1 MKLYVRLLPSVSRK
15 WPRCDEGKM
24 SGCDLGMSGWDLGM
38 LGWDLGM
45 LGWDLRKYV
54 VKIQR

>member
-24 SGCDLGMSGWDLGM
+24 

-45 LGWDLRKYV
+45 LGWGPWDV
-54 VKIQR
+54 GMGPWDVGMGPWDVGMGP